1 MDSPEVTRLVFGVVA
16 TTEMGG
22 DSASFDALSD
32 WMQSHAHLALERRDL
47 RSYQALSESVRS
59 GKCDLAWLPP
69 VVYARLA
76 EAVNTVG
83 HIARGDSSTYAAAL
97 ITLARSRFL
106 TLDDLA
112 SKTEHAR
119 ARPRAGWVDPW
130 SAAGYVVPRIELA
143 RAGIE
148 PSQAFSSET
157 FYGSHGDVVAALARG
172 DCDVA
177 GTYAQVSGI
186 ETFGG
191 AWSKVPGLHVH
202 VISTFSSIPSDV
214 IAARRTLAPAQYV
227 RALAAFRSACA
238 SNEARGLVRAVFGG
252 DDLREGVA
260 PGHAAFRRAFERA
273 KLKGLFD

>member
-1 MDSPEVTRLVFGVVA
+1 MDSPEVIPLVFGVVL
-16 TTEMGG
+16 TTELGD
-22 DSASFDALSD
+22 DSASFEKLSA
-32 WMQSHAHLALERRDL
+32 WMRVHAHIALERRDL

-76 EAVNTVG
+76 ESVNTVG
-83 HIARGDSSTYAAAL
+83 HIARGDSSTYSAAL

-106 TLDDLA
+106 SLEDLGNA
-112 SKTEHAR
+112 NAPAR

-143 RAGIE
+143 RAGID
-148 PSQAFSSET
+148 PGQTFSSET

-177 GTYAQVSGI
+177 GTYAQANGD
-186 ETFGG
+186 EMPQG

-202 VISTFSSIPSDV
+202 VITTFASIPSDV
-214 IAARRTLAPAQYV
+214 IAARRSLAPAHYI
-227 RALAAFRSACA
+227 RALAAFRNACE
-238 SNEARGLVRAVFGG
+238 SEEARPLVRDVFGG

-260 PGHAAFRRAFERA
+260 PGHAAFKRAFERA